1 MAAPTVIPASGDRSQ
16 KELSQAR
23 LRRRLSSRREQLGYS
38 RLHRELGDSGGSLQ
52 QQNEEGNTVND
63 TFFLRLNNASLVPL
77 SSLQLVLKSL
87 AASSVINKAKHTLYE
102 ILELCTSQM
111 YFAAYI
117 NVSR

>member
-63 TFFLRLNNASLVPL
+63 MFSR
-77 SSLQLVLKSL
+77 
-87 AASSVINKAKHTLYE
+87 AKQ
-102 ILELCTSQM
+102 C
-111 YFAAYI
+111 
-117 NVSR
+117 